1 MFKKVLA
8 LTCSAVLI
16 TASFAGCGCNKKE
29 ENNEPGTAPT
39 SVVADPEAARVST
52 LDKFLRNSRS
62 ITINEK
68 VLRFYL
74 DNAQMEYTGFKAT
87 DTSQIEAIAPGKTV
101 TNIEYKNDNGLTAY
115 VDMKNRGDEVLG
127 YKRTNSVKIYKLRM
141 IKGNSKAQLHL
152 PNKLGWDTTIDQFK
166 KDYGKP
172 LAEKTDAKGNTVI
185 TYGEELADLKES
197 YSMDLVF
204 NKDKL
209 IEFTIEVH
217 DSL

>member
-8 LTCSAVLI
+8 LTCAAMLI
-16 TASFAGCGCNKKE
+16 TASMAGCGCNKDDKTD
-29 ENNEPGTAPT
+29 NSNTTPT

-52 LDKFLRNSRS
+52 LDKFLTNSRS
-62 ITINEK
+62 LTIDEK

-74 DNAQMEYTGFKAT
+74 DDAQMEYTGFKAT
-87 DTSQIEAIAPGKTV
+87 DTSQIEAISPGQTV

-115 VDMKNRGDEVLG
+115 VDMKNSGDEVLG
-127 YKRTNSVKIYKLRM
+127 YKRTNSVKINKIRM

-166 KDYGKP
+166 KDYGTP
-172 LAEKTDAKGNTVI
+172 LSEAPDANGNTVI
-185 TYGEELADLKES
+185 TYGEEYPELKEG
-197 YSMDLVF
+197 YSMALVF
-204 NKDKL
+204 DKDKL

-217 DSL
+217 EAQ